1 MNKYKKDFYDSYDAI
16 RLYLY
21 VLLIPYVAMF
31 LLVGVYMIIGTSINA
46 DMDEFMSY
54 LPVVLINAVFMQIC
68 LLVIYFVFNYKKG
81 INFISATKLNK
92 KVNAWAIAIALCM
105 GFAFM
110 WFSSPLVTLFEQ
122 GLIGLGFNLS
132 SDLGFSLDNAG
143 TIIFAIIGL
152 GIVPAFIEE
161 FIFRGAILQGLRKYG
176 NRFAIIVSALL
187 FMLLHSNI
195 QQTIY
200 QFAYGILAGWL
211 VIKTGSIWTS
221 ILMHAFNNVTVII
234 MQSIYEINGINT
246 GEVVVNIE
254 LIIQAI
260 IYTIILALLIWLGV
274 YLINK
279 VYKNKKE
286 NDIAV
291 LKTENEKTKQK
302 NVDYSKIS
310 FKQGYKSFVQDSVM
324 KREGILAIFI
334 ALVLLIINS
343 TAMLM

>member
-1 MNKYKKDFYDSYDAI
+1 MKNYKKDFYDSYDAV
-16 RLYLY
+16 RLFLY
-21 VLLIPYVAMF
+21 VLLIPYLAMF
-31 LLVGVYMIIGTSINA
+31 LLVGVYMIIGTSMNVS
-46 DMDEFMSY
+46 MDDFMSY
-54 LPVVLINAVFMQIC
+54 LPVILINAVFMQIC
-68 LLVIYFVFNYKKG
+68 LVVIYFVFNYKRG
-81 INFISATKLNK
+81 INFVNATQFNK

-176 NRFAIIVSALL
+176 NWFAIIVSALL

-200 QFAYGILAGWL
+200 QFAFGILAGWL

-221 ILMHAFNNVTVII
+221 ILMHAFNNVTIII
-234 MQSIYEINGINT
+234 MQSIYEIKGINT
-246 GEVVVNIE
+246 TEVVVNSE

-260 IYTIILALLIWLGV
+260 IYTIILVALIWLGV

-279 VYKNKKE
+279 VYKNKAE
-286 NDIAV
+286 NETLVSQTD
-291 LKTENEKTKQK
+291 NEKTKQN
-302 NVDYSKIS
+302 NVDYSKIG
-310 FKQGYKSFVQDSVM
+310 FKQGCKIFAQDSVM

-334 ALVLLIINS
+334 ALILLIINS
-343 TAMLM
+343 TSMLM